1 MIVILVMHDCPR
13 HEAGYQDGS
22 VHRRG
27 NLIST
32 DQTRVLLGILFIA
45 SLLVVG
51 CGATPLEQP
60 RPPTSS
66 PQAGEVEPLRIA
78 LIPVLDVLPFHV
90 AEQNGY
96 FDQVGVQVEAVPVK
110 SAQERDTLMQTGQ
123 ADGML
128 TDLLSPV
135 LFNRDEAQIMV
146 VRTARKVYPG
156 FPMFRLLS
164 APGSSVQ
171 SPQDLAG
178 VEIGS
183 AQNTV
188 IAYLTDRMLE
198 NAGLSPEEIRTR
210 EVSAIPVRFELL
222 VNNELPAATLPD
234 PLASGAVAAGA
245 VMVVDDTSVPELSQ
259 SILAFSLAAVE
270 EQPEAVR
277 RFLRAWEMAVEEL
290 NGNPEKYGQLLI
302 EVGRVPESIQGTY
315 QMPPFPEASVPSPS
329 QLADVV
335 QWSQDEGLIDNEI
348 PYERMVDDSY
358 LP

>member
-1 MIVILVMHDCPR
+1 VNKNEKRILVG
-13 HEAGYQDGS
+13 AL
-22 VHRRG
+22 V
-27 NLIST
+27 
-32 DQTRVLLGILFIA
+32 VIA
-45 SLLVVG
+45 LLVAG
-51 CGATPLEQP
+51 CGPTPAGP
-60 RPPTSS
+60 AGS
-66 PQAGEVEPLRIA
+66 PVASANLGDTEPLRIA

-135 LFNRDEAQIMV
+135 LFNRDEAQITV
-146 VRTARKVYPG
+146 VRTARKVYPE
-156 FPMFRLLS
+156 FPMFRLLA
-164 APGSSVQ
+164 APGSNVESA
-171 SPQDLAG
+171 QDLAG

-198 NAGLSPEEIRTR
+198 HAGLSPQEIKTR
-210 EVSAIPVRFELL
+210 EVGAIPVRFELL
-222 VNNELPAATLPD
+222 VNGELPAATLPD

-245 VMVVDDTSVPELSQ
+245 VMVIDDTSVPELSQ
-259 SILAFSLAAVE
+259 SILAFSLAALE
-270 EQPEAVR
+270 EQPEAIR
-277 RFLRAWEMAVEEL
+277 RFLRAWELAVEEL
-290 NGNPEKYGQLLI
+290 NGNPEKYGDLLI

-315 QMPPFPEASVPSPS
+315 QMPPFPEASVPSPA

-335 QWSQDEGLIDNEI
+335 QWSLDEGLIDNDI

>member
-1 MIVILVMHDCPR
+1 MNSSPRSKILLALIV
-13 HEAGYQDGS
+13 A
-22 VHRRG
+22 
-27 NLIST
+27 
-32 DQTRVLLGILFIA
+32 A
-45 SLLVVG
+45 SLLIAA
-51 CGATPLEQP
+51 CGATPAQQAM
-60 RPPTSS
+60 S
-66 PQAGEVEPLRIA
+66 PASESKASEVAPLRIA

-96 FDQVGVQVEAVPVK
+96 FEQVGVQVEGVPVK

-135 LFNRDEAQIMV
+135 LFNQDEAQIAV

-156 FPMFRLLS
+156 YPMFRLLA
-164 APGSSVQ
+164 APGSGIESA
-171 SPQDLAG
+171 QDLAG
-178 VEIGS
+178 VEVGS

-198 NAGLSPEEIRTR
+198 NAGLAPEEIRTR

-222 VNNELPAATLPD
+222 VNGELPAATLPD

-259 SILAFSLAAVE
+259 SILAFSLKALE

-290 NGNPEKYGQLLI
+290 NSNPEAYGDLLI
-302 EVGRVPESIQGTY
+302 QVGRVPESVQGTY
-315 QMPPFPEASVPSPS
+315 PMPPFPEAMVPSPA

-335 QWSQDEGLIDNEI
+335 QWSLDEGLIDDDI
-348 PYERMVDDSY
+348 PYDRMVDDSY